1 MSSVIE
7 SWNPPIWRSADS
19 RSALLVPTSI
29 GVRERLPARCSSEW
43 NRNCCDSAARTTKPS

>member
-7 SWNPPIWRSADS
+7 SWNPPTWRSAVR

-43 NRNCCDSAARTTKPS
+43 NRNCCDSAERTTKPW